1 MPTPRSKKTTT
12 GRTRPGGVTEEAKL
26 DLQSF
31 SKFRAHPLVLSLV
44 KKYQQDAKKLNADGY
59 RVVSVVPARK
69 FMKGFVLV
77 VTYERFS
84 TGH

>member
-1 MPTPRSKKTTT
+1 MVSTLVKTYTN
-12 GRTRPGGVTEEAKL
+12 GVFKDA
-26 DLQSF
+26 S
-31 SKFRAHPLVLSLV
+31 